1 LRRFLL
7 WSTLGCASVVLM
19 GCPKGDPSFHAGVQA
34 EQIQDYDTAL
44 VQYQRALRADPTNL
58 EYKVKVTHLK
68 FVDAQYHVD
77 SGNKALALGNLP
89 MALAEFQKAQSID
102 PSNATSAQQIQR
114 INQMLAENAPA
125 EAPKP
130 TAPPAEEAE
139 VLAGPPQLKPIS
151 RELIN
156 LTMTNDAKVI
166 YETIGKLAG
175 LSVIFDPDFSSRRIT
190 AELPN
195 VTLEQA
201 LDAVSL
207 ESKSFWKPISSNI
220 IFVAPDQP
228 QKRKDIE
235 DEVIRT
241 FYLSNTLT
249 PQDITEIITGLRQTL
264 NLTRVQQIN
273 AQNAII
279 IRDTPDKVML
289 AGRILHTIDK
299 AKPEV
304 LLHLQVLETRLD
316 KLHDLGVLP
325 GQTASVQFAPRTNLQ
340 PASTATTS
348 TTSTTTT
355 TATTTTTST
364 TSTTSTTNPLITL
377 NNLKH
382 LGLADF
388 SATLPGATVNAI
400 LTDTSTRIL
409 QDPEVRM
416 TDGEQTKLRIGDR
429 VPIATGSFQAGVG
442 VGATAGTSLV
452 NPLVN
457 TQFTYLD
464 VGVNIDVTP
473 RVHPDGD
480 VSLKLSLEVSSVT
493 GEETIGGIQQPVISQ
508 RKIEHEVRLK
518 EGESNILGGL
528 ITRNETKTLNGWP
541 GLSHI
546 PFLRYFVSDD
556 HWENT
561 DDEVMI
567 VITPHI
573 LRLPTIDAD
582 DMRALAAGTDTNVRV
597 YRNMLSS
604 VLPDT
609 KPTGSA
615 GAVAPASGQPAVQL
629 KFEPATLTM
638 KPGETQTLGLTV
650 TSVQD
655 LFAIPVMLQYN
666 PAVIQVDEVR
676 NGGFLSG
683 GTQEI
688 AVVQRVDQQ
697 KGQAIISAMR
707 QPNSS
712 GINGSGTIFGIVIHA
727 VAPGNSQIQVVQV
740 NAKDSQQH
748 VIQMVS
754 NEANVTVH

>member
-1 LRRFLL
+1 MRRFLL
-7 WSTLGCASVVLM
+7 WSALGCASVLLT
-19 GCPKGDPSFHAGVQA
+19 GCPKGDPNYHAGRNA
-34 EQIQDYDTAL
+34 EDIQDYDTAL
-44 VQYQRALRADPTNL
+44 VEYQRALRADPSNL
-58 EYKVKVTHLK
+58 EYKVKVAHLK
-68 FVDAQYHVD
+68 FIDAQFHVD
-77 SGNKALALGNLP
+77 QGKKALDRGDLQT
-89 MALAEFQKAQSID
+89 ALAEYQKAQTID
-102 PSNATSAQQIQR
+102 PSNATAQQQV
-114 INQMLAENAPA
+114 QHTMELLAAKSA
-125 EAPKP
+125 SEAPKP
-130 TAPPAEEAE
+130 PTPPEETE

-151 RELIN
+151 REPIN
-156 LTMTNDAKVI
+156 LTMTNDAKI
-166 YETIGKLAG
+166 IFETIGKLAG

-207 ESKSFWKPISSNI
+207 ESKAFWKPISSNI

-228 QKRKDIE
+228 QKRKDVE
-235 DEVIRT
+235 DEVVRT

-273 AQNAII
+273 SQNAII
-279 IRDTPDKVML
+279 IRDTPDKVLL
-289 AGRILHTIDK
+289 AARILHTIDK

-304 LLHLQVLETRLD
+304 LLHVQVLETRLD
-316 KLHDLGVLP
+316 RLHDLGILP
-325 GQTASVQFAPRTNLQ
+325 GQSASVQFTPRTALS
-340 PASTATTS
+340 PSS
-348 TTSTTTT
+348 TSTTTGTGT
-355 TATTTTTST
+355 TGTTGTTTGTNTTT
-364 TSTTSTTNPLITL
+364 PLVTL

-382 LGLADF
+382 LGTADY
-388 SATLPGATVNAI
+388 SINLPGAAANAI

-442 VGATAGTSLV
+442 VGSQAGAGLV

-464 VGVNIDVTP
+464 VGVNVDVTP

-480 VSLKLSLEVSSVT
+480 VSLKESLEVSSVT

-508 RKIEHEVRLK
+508 RKIENEVRLK
-518 EGESNILGGL
+518 EGESNIIGGL

-541 GLSHI
+541 GLAHI

-556 HWENT
+556 KRDIS

-567 VITPHI
+567 MITPHI
-573 LRLPTIDAD
+573 IRLPSIDTD
-582 DMRALAAGTDTNVRV
+582 DLRALAAGTDTNVRV
-597 YRNMLSS
+597 YRSALDS

-609 KPTGSA
+609 KPGTT
-615 GAVAPASGQPAVQL
+615 GAVPPASGQPAVQL
-629 KFEPATLTM
+629 RFEPATVAL
-638 KPGETQTLGLTV
+638 KPGETATVGLTV
-650 TSVQD
+650 TNVQD

-666 PAVIQVDEVR
+666 PAVIQIDEVR

-697 KGQAIISAMR
+697 RGQAIVSAMR
-707 QPNSS
+707 QPNST

-727 VAPGNSQIQVVQV
+727 VAAGSSQLQVVQV
-740 NAKDSQQH
+740 NAKDSQQK
-748 VIQMVS
+748 VIPMVS
-754 NEANVTVH
+754 NEASINVQ

>member
-1 LRRFLL
+1 
-7 WSTLGCASVVLM
+7 M
-19 GCPKGDPSFHAGVQA
+19 
-34 EQIQDYDTAL
+34 
-44 VQYQRALRADPTNL
+44 
-58 EYKVKVTHLK
+58 
-68 FVDAQYHVD
+68 
-77 SGNKALALGNLP
+77 
-89 MALAEFQKAQSID
+89 
-102 PSNATSAQQIQR
+102 
-114 INQMLAENAPA
+114 
-125 EAPKP
+125 
-130 TAPPAEEAE
+130 
-139 VLAGPPQLKPIS
+139 
-151 RELIN
+151 
-156 LTMTNDAKVI
+156 
-166 YETIGKLAG
+166 
-175 LSVIFDPDFSSRRIT
+175 
-190 AELPN
+190 
-195 VTLEQA
+195 
-201 LDAVSL
+201 
-207 ESKSFWKPISSNI
+207 
-220 IFVAPDQP
+220 
-228 QKRKDIE
+228 
-235 DEVIRT
+235 
-241 FYLSNTLT
+241 
-249 PQDITEIITGLRQTL
+249 
-264 NLTRVQQIN
+264 
-273 AQNAII
+273 
-279 IRDTPDKVML
+279 
-289 AGRILHTIDK
+289 
-299 AKPEV
+299 
-304 LLHLQVLETRLD
+304 
-316 KLHDLGVLP
+316 
-325 GQTASVQFAPRTNLQ
+325 
-340 PASTATTS
+340 
-348 TTSTTTT
+348 
-355 TATTTTTST
+355 
-364 TSTTSTTNPLITL
+364 

-382 LGLADF
+382 LGLADY
-388 SATLPGATVNAI
+388 SITLPGAAANAI

-442 VGATAGTSLV
+442 VGATGGGGSLV

-541 GLSHI
+541 GFAHI
-546 PFLRYFVSDD
+546 PFFRYFFSDD
-556 HWENT
+556 KREIT

-573 LRLPTIDAD
+573 IRLPTIDAD
-582 DMRALAAGTDTNVRV
+582 DLRALAAGTDTNVRV
-597 YRNMLSS
+597 YRNELSS
-604 VLPDT
+604 VLPDS
-609 KPTGSA
+609 KPTTGTGGSA
-615 GAVAPASGQPAVQL
+615 GAVAPSSGQPAVQL
-629 KFEPATLTM
+629 KFEPATINM
-638 KPGETQTLGLTV
+638 KQGETQTLGLTV
-650 TSVQD
+650 NNVQD

-666 PAVIQVDEVR
+666 PAVIQIDEVR

-754 NEANVTVH
+754 NEANITVH

>member
-1 LRRFLL
+1 MRRFLL
-7 WSTLGCASVVLM
+7 WSTLGCASVLLM
-19 GCPKGDPSFHAGVQA
+19 GCPKGDPNFHQGQQA

-77 SGNKALALGNLP
+77 QGKKALDRGDLST
-89 MALAEFQKAQSID
+89 ALAEYQKAQAID
-102 PSNATSAQQIQR
+102 PSNATSAQEVQR
-114 INQMLAENAPA
+114 VMQMLAAKSQADAPVPA
-125 EAPKP
+125 
-130 TAPPAEEAE
+130 TAPEETE

-166 YETIGKLAG
+166 FETIGKLAG

-316 KLHDLGVLP
+316 RLHDLGILP
-325 GQTASVQFAPRTNLQ
+325 GQSVAVQFAPRTNLS
-340 PASTATTS
+340 PASTTATTS

-364 TSTTSTTNPLITL
+364 TGTNSTNPLVPL
-377 NNLKH
+377 ANLKH
-382 LGLADF
+382 LGLADY
-388 SATLPGATVNAI
+388 SITLPGAAANAI

-541 GLSHI
+541 GFAHI
-546 PFLRYFVSDD
+546 PFFRYFFSDD
-556 HWENT
+556 KREIT

-573 LRLPTIDAD
+573 IRLPTIDQD
-582 DMRALAAGTDTNVRV
+582 DLRALAAGTDTNVRV
-597 YRNMLSS
+597 YRSALSS

-609 KPTGSA
+609 KPAGTA
-615 GAVAPASGQPAVQL
+615 GAVAPPSGQPAVQL
-629 KFEPATLTM
+629 KFEPATMTL
-638 KPGETQTLGLTV
+638 KPGDTETLGLTV
-650 TSVQD
+650 NNVQD

-666 PAVIQVDEVR
+666 PAVIQIDEVR

-707 QPNSS
+707 QPNSA

-754 NEANVTVH
+754 NEANITVH